1 MARTTPKPTPRKQ
14 QPPASGIVGDCPAMR
29 DLLRQ
34 VRRYAPTSLPA
45 LVLGETGTGKE
56 LIARE
61 IHRASGRSGRFV
73 AVSCPNLSGTLAES
87 ELFGHRR
94 GAFTGAVDHRVGAF
108 EEAHEGTLFLDEI
121 GDMSLDV
128 QARVLRVLQ
137 EGTIRR
143 LGDRR
148 ETPVDVRVVAATWRD
163 LPKMVADGQFR
174 EDLYNRL
181 AFCVVTAP
189 PLRERGHDLVLLAKA
204 LLARGHQRHG
214 LPQRSLGRDA
224 VRVLRTH
231 TWPGNVR
238 ELERTLYRSMAM
250 STGRSVTAA
259 DLCCSLGLNE
269 DGPATASPAEQ
280 VLLDALRTKGHTSAA
295 VLRSQLGVSK
305 SALSRL
311 LAPLIEQGKV
321 ERFGAGPSTTYA
333 LPKTQPNRSSR
344 ERWTTALDI
353 ATKEGRVTRAQLAG
367 ALGVSERTALRVLGE
382 LVNAGKLQADGGR
395 GRAAG
400 YLLTLS

>member
-1 MARTTPKPTPRKQ
+1 
-14 QPPASGIVGDCPAMR
+14 MR

-34 VRRYAPTSLPA
+34 VRRYAPTTLPA

-61 IHRASGRSGRFV
+61 LHRASGRTGHFV

-94 GAFTGAVDHRVGAF
+94 GAFTGAVDHRTGAF

-148 ETPVDVRVVAATWRD
+148 ETPVDVRVVAATWRN
-163 LPKMVADGQFR
+163 LPKMVAEGRFR

-189 PLRERGHDLVLLAKA
+189 PLRERGHDVVLLARA
-204 LLARGHQRHG
+204 LQARGAEKHG
-214 LPQRSLGRDA
+214 LPRRSLGRDA
-224 VRVLRTH
+224 VPVLRAH
-231 TWPGNVR
+231 NWPGNVR
-238 ELERTLYRSMAM
+238 ELERTLYRAMAM
-250 STGRSVTAA
+250 STGRSVSAA
-259 DLCCSLGLNE
+259 DLQAALGFE
-269 DGPATASPAEQ
+269 EVRSPEEPSRRCLIE
-280 VLLDALRTKGHTSAA
+280 VLQKAPTTSAA
-295 VLRSQLGVSK
+295 ELRSHLGISR
-305 SALSRL
+305 SSLSRL
-311 LAPLIEQGKV
+311 LAPLV
-321 ERFGAGPSTTYA
+321 ESGRVRRLGAGPSTTYA
-333 LPKTQPNRSSR
+333 LAAARAGRSSSTPK
-344 ERWTTALDI
+344 RWTVATEI
-353 ATKEGRVTRAQLAG
+353 AEKEGRVTRARLAG
-367 ALGVSERTALRVLGE
+367 ALGVSERTALRVLAAM
-382 LVNAGKLQADGGR
+382 VDAGKLQADGGR
-395 GRAAG
+395 GRATG
-400 YLLTLS
+400 YQLVEAEPARV